1 MTNESEASRNLEI
14 NSLSVSEQTD
24 VIDQTDV
31 NKLETKTKENQIEV
45 VQAGK
50 SVLKVL
56 ILLEVWEKHWIWI

>member
-50 SVLKVL
+50 SVLNVL
-56 ILLEVWEKHWIWI
+56 IFLEV

>member
-50 SVLKVL
+50 SVLNVL
-56 ILLEVWEKHWIWI
+56 ILLEV